1 MLILSSS
8 NTSLAPFQ
16 LEKLLTQ
23 LQAIFPQ
30 ITALES
36 QAVYLANTAGEPEA
50 TASKA
55 LAGLLNA
62 EVSTPE
68 LAAVGVL
75 GLVVPRKGT
84 ISAWSSRAG
93 EALAQAG
100 LNWVERLEAAWLFSY
115 TSKSP
120 LTAAEAA
127 QAAAVLYNPLTHE
140 LLSDWQ
146 AAEGLFAV
154 SQPKAV
160 VSIDVLAGGK
170 AALVTADA
178 ELDLALADD
187 EIDYLVK
194 SFVDL
199 GRNPTDVELMMF
211 AQANSEHCRHKIF
224 NSSWTIDGE
233 DSPHS
238 LFGMIRNTHKEHP
251 EGTLSAYKD
260 NASVIEGS
268 HAPRFFPNPNTNS
281 WETTEEDTHIL
292 MKVETHNHPSSVYP
306 YAGASTGAGGEIRD
320 EGATG
325 SGSKP
330 KAGLL
335 GFSVSNLRIPGFIQ
349 PWEAEDYGKP
359 EQQVSSLEVLLE
371 GSKGGAAFNNEF
383 GRPNINGYLRSY
395 EDFAKGA
402 NGVERRGY
410 HKPILLA
417 GGVGNIRP
425 MHVEKVEIPVG
436 AKLIV
441 LGGPAMNIGLGG
453 GAASS
458 VTTNTGNQLDFASV
472 QRDNAEVE
480 RRAQEVIDACWAR
493 GESNPIAFIHDVGAG
508 GLSNALPELVKDGGR
523 GGKFS
528 LAALPSADPSL
539 SPLEIWCNEAQE
551 RYVLAVAKE
560 NLAEFEAICA
570 RENAPFAVVGEAI
583 EEHHLSLVDDKLT
596 VQPVDLP
603 MSVLFGSTPK
613 MQRSFERE
621 TLELDSLN
629 LDGINL
635 NEAALRVLSLPTVAS
650 KNFLITS
657 IDRSATGLVAR
668 DQLVGPWQL
677 PVADCAVTTA
687 TPFTLA
693 GEAMAMGERTPTAL
707 INPAASGRLAVGEAI
722 TNIAA
727 APIAK
732 LSDIK
737 LSANWMSAANHKGE
751 NQALYDTVYA
761 VGMEL
766 CPALGIAI
774 PVGKDSM
781 SMRTQWLAKNEQGE
795 DEQKSV
801 TSPLSLIVSAFAPV
815 TDASRCLTPELQLNE
830 GATDLLLIDLGR
842 GKNRLGG
849 SALAQVYNQLG
860 NQAPDLDDPEDLK
873 AFFAVIQG
881 LNENKQLLAYHD
893 RSDGGLFACV
903 AEMAFAAKTGLEI
916 KLELLAENKCEALA
930 ALFSEELGAVIQVKQ
945 SDTEEVLIQ
954 LAAAGLGD
962 ATQVIGQPSADA
974 QLSFSLDGEVLVQH
988 SLNQLLKTW
997 AEPSYRIQA
1006 LRDNPVTAK
1015 EEFDQLLDE
1024 SNGGLKAKL
1033 SFDVAESAAI
1043 TAPYINSS
1051 VKPKVAILRTQGSH
1065 GQLEMAAAFHQAG
1078 FDAVDVHS
1086 SSLIKGTENLEGFV
1100 GLAAVGGFSFGDVLG
1115 AGKAWAQSLLTS
1127 PQAKQALSNFFA
1139 KNTNFS
1145 LGLGN
1150 GAQLF
1155 SHLQAIIP
1163 GSEGWPSFVT
1173 NTSGSFESRLVSVEV
1188 TNSPSIFFT
1197 DMQSSRLPVVVAHQ
1211 EGRVVFAPEQEEAG
1225 LSKLALRFV
1234 SNSGKAANSYPANPN
1249 GSAKGATGFTSTC
1262 GRHTLLM
1269 PRPERLVRAVN
1280 FSYQPEASWGEL
1292 SPWQRMF
1299 ANARKWVN

>member
-1 MLILSSS
+1 MLILSSTS
-8 NTSLAPFQ
+8 SLAPFQ
-16 LEKLLTQ
+16 LEKLLQ
-23 LQAIFPQ
+23 RLQTKCPH
-30 ITALES
+30 ITGLHS
-36 QAVYLANTAGEPEA
+36 QAVYLAKVANQLDII
-50 TASKA
+50 ASQD
-55 LAGLLNA
+55 LANLLNA
-62 EVSTPE
+62 RLEAPKLKPS
-68 LAAVGVL
+68 LGVVL
-75 GLVVPRKGT
+75 PRWGS
-84 ISAWSSRAG
+84 ISAWSSRAS
-93 EALAQAG
+93 EALNQAG
-100 LNWVERLEAAWLFSY
+100 FDWVRRLETGWVFTY
-115 TSKSP
+115 TSKVA
-120 LTAAEAA
+120 LTPSEI
-127 QAAAVLYNPLTHE
+127 QAAAELLFNPLTHNLATSWKE
-140 LLSDWQ
+140 
-146 AAEGLFAV
+146 AEQIFAQ
-154 SQPKAV
+154 SEPKPLTSV
-160 VSIDVLAGGK
+160 DILTGGK
-170 AALVTADA
+170 AALIKADA
-178 ELDLALADD
+178 DLGLALADD

-238 LFGMIRNTHKEHP
+238 LFGMIRNTHKTSP

-268 HAPRFFPNPNTNS
+268 YAPRFFPNPSNNS

-325 SGSKP
+325 LGSKP

-335 GFSVSNLRIPGFIQ
+335 GFSVSNLRIPDFIQ

-395 EDFAKGA
+395 EDFAQGA

-425 MHVEKVEIPVG
+425 MHVDKVSIPVG

-458 VTTNTGNQLDFASV
+458 VTANTGNQLDFASV

-493 GESNPIAFIHDVGAG
+493 GDANPIAFIHDVGAG

-528 LAALPSADPSL
+528 LAAIPNADPSL

-560 NLAEFEAICA
+560 NLAEFTALCA

-583 EEHHLSLVDDKLT
+583 EEHHLSLKDDQLT
-596 VQPVDLP
+596 TQPVDLP

-621 TLELDSLN
+621 DLELDP
-629 LDGINL
+629 LDLSGINL

-650 KNFLITS
+650 KNFLITP

-668 DQLVGPWQL
+668 DQLVGPWQI
-677 PVADCAVTTA
+677 PVADCAVTTT

-781 SMRTQWLAKNEQGE
+781 SMRTQWLEG
-795 DEQKSV
+795 DEPKSV

-815 TDASRCLTPELQLNE
+815 TDASRSLTPELQLNE

-860 NQAPDLDDPEDLK
+860 NEAPDLDTPEDLK
-873 AFFAVIQG
+873 TFFSVIQT
-881 LNENKQLLAYHD
+881 LNAKDKILAYHD

-903 AEMAFAAKTGLEI
+903 AEMAFAAKTGLDI
-916 KLELLAENKCEALA
+916 KLEMLAEDKTAALA

-954 LAAAGLGD
+954 LATAGLGD
-962 ATQVIGQPSADA
+962 ATHVIGRPSTDV
-974 QLSFSLDGEVLVQH
+974 QLSFTLEGEVLVQH
-988 SLNQLLKTW
+988 SLSHLLKTW

-1006 LRDNPVTAK
+1006 LRDNPATAK

-1024 SNGGLKAKL
+1024 NNLGLKAKL
-1033 SFDVAESAAI
+1033 SFKLKDNPA
-1043 TAPYINSS
+1043 APYLNLGA
-1051 VKPKVAILRTQGSH
+1051 KPKVAILRTQGSH

-1086 SSLIKGTENLEGFV
+1086 SSLINGTESLQGFV
-1100 GLAAVGGFSFGDVLG
+1100 GLAACGGFSFGDVLG

-1127 PQAKQALSNFFA
+1127 PEAAKTLAEFFA
-1139 KNTNFS
+1139 KPTSFS

-1163 GSEGWPSFVT
+1163 NSEGWPSFVA
-1173 NTSGSFESRLVSVEV
+1173 NSSGSFESRLVSVEV

-1197 DMQSSRLPVVVAHQ
+1197 DMQGSRLPVVVAHQ
-1211 EGRVVFAPEQEEAG
+1211 EGRVVFAPEQEELG
-1225 LSKLALRFV
+1225 LSKLALRFI
-1234 SNSGKAANSYPANPN
+1234 SNSGKIANTYPANPN
-1249 GSAKGATGFTSTC
+1249 GSVKGATGFTSTC

-1280 FSYQPEASWGEL
+1280 FSYLPSNNWGKL

-1299 ANARKWVN
+1299 ANARKWVD